1 MKTYQASRAN
11 PDLDFF
17 CCGGMDMN
25 GSKKKKTHVFNPW
38 SIFRLIFTNV
48 LISEQIKQNHLRRFL
63 DNTALCQWN

>member
-48 LISEQIKQNHLRRFL
+48 VNFWTNKTESLKTIFG
-63 DNTALCQWN
+63 